1 MSHSRVSA
9 QTKKAFKDYFASVD
23 LNNPEVDKL
32 VDKLHDDLIGLIPS
46 EIQDTTGRALPQEP
60 EGEAAR
66 LVEELV
72 EELKQ
77 SDHPLLNA
85 IQELVLSLKSRS
97 NAKQAVENFLQQ
109 LEQMCTGS

>member
-23 LNNPEVDKL
+23 LNIPD

-66 LVEELV
+66 LV

>member
-23 LNNPEVDKL
+23 LNNPD

-66 LVEELV
+66 LV

>member
-23 LNNPEVDKL
+23 LNNPD

-46 EIQDTTGRALPQEP
+46 EIQDTTGRALPQTP

-77 SDHPLLNA
+77 SDHPLL
-85 IQELVLSLKSRS
+85 
-97 NAKQAVENFLQQ
+97 VEAGFL
-109 LEQMCTGS
+109 TRI

>member
-23 LNNPEVDKL
+23 LNYPE

-85 IQELVLSLKSRS
+85 IQELVLSLNPRG

>member
-23 LNNPEVDKL
+23 LNNPE

-85 IQELVLSLKSRS
+85 IQELVLSLNPRS

>member
-23 LNNPEVDKL
+23 LNIPD

-46 EIQDTTGRALPQEP
+46 EIQDTTGRALPQTP

-66 LVEELV
+66 LV

-85 IQELVLSLKSRS
+85 IQELVLSLNPRS

>member
-23 LNNPEVDKL
+23 LNNPD

-46 EIQDTTGRALPQEP
+46 EIQDTTGRALPQKP
-60 EGEAAR
+60 KGEATR
-66 LVEELV
+66 LVEDM
-72 EELKQ
+72 LKQ
-77 SDHPLLNA
+77 PDHPLLNA
-85 IQELVLSLKSRS
+85 IQELVLSLKPGS
-97 NAKQAVENFLQQ
+97 NAKQAVGNFLQQ

>member
-23 LNNPEVDKL
+23 LNNPD

>member
-23 LNNPEVDKL
+23 LNNPD

-66 LVEELV
+66 LVEEL
-72 EELKQ
+72 KQ

-85 IQELVLSLKSRS
+85 IQELVLSLKPGS